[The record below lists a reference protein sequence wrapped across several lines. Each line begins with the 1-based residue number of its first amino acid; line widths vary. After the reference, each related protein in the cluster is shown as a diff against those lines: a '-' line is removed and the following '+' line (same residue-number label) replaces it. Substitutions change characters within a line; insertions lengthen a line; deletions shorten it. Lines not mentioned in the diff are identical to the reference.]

1 MHRLLLCSLLC
12 MLAAISHIGYNYY
25 PHLANAMVPELGGY
39 IACILAIGIGATLF
53 QNHSNC
59 EKTPDSIPLGESG
72 DSGRGQ
78 QKFLVTLTDVLST
91 RAIFSAGFALSTCTR
106 YAGDGSWMGLAYL
119 YFSVLAVS
127 LALICTFTSSVIVAL
142 MFDLQTSSQR
152 AQFATEVVWA
162 EKLLSHCFFGS
173 FAAMMCTV
181 GCSGWGTGFE
191 YNISVPAIW
200 CSVGLTVVGA
210 GIFQLRNVAVSS
222 ASLAPGVSAMVDEIP
237 VDPNADEVKV
247 KGTETAPKKKATL
260 SDRMLSKA
268 NLVGLHGTII
278 SGFVM
283 IAVVTY
289 HSDVELLADNFDF
302 VQGQQGTNYWPAA
315 FVYSMSLTLSLGMI
329 TAMLGTMYSV
339 TLISLPNETAKVDFI
354 QRTEAVSSGFI
365 TTYYFCVFTFIFGF
379 GLLGRAKFDI
389 PLPPESTAALCL
401 SFFCCGAVWIRRCG
415 VDAKTARL
423 GDPQF
428 EETVFTRGTGGS
440 RRSRRRKRTS
450 TMKDNEAQTP
460 LAQVIRDQIG
470 AASGAAIFIG
480 GFAYLAVNFF
490 RSPSADGATMYLWLM
505 GLVFGLCMICCAFGS
520 FIFLEVEGMENE
532 IQEEAFAVKVFPV
545 SRMTFV
551 FLTLAMLLLFQGLIH
566 MGHTKRLWYVHVT
579 EIAVRKRPSFCVM
592 PAPLLTI
599 RCTSSQGWLGFF
611 GVFLLAWTMP
621 LLAHKAM
628 LDYQT
633 NSTTTAAEV

>member
-1 MHRLLLCSLLC
+1 MMHRLLLCSLLC

-39 IACILAIGIGATLF
+39 ISCIFAIGISATLF
-53 QNHSNC
+53 QNHKNS

-72 DSGRGQ
+72 DSGHTHT
-78 QKFLVTLTDVLST
+78 KFLVTITDVLST

-106 YAGDGSWMGLAYL
+106 YSGDGSWMGLAYL
-119 YFSVLAVS
+119 YFSVLSVS

-152 AQFATEVVWA
+152 AQFAHEVNWA
-162 EKLLSHCFFGS
+162 EKLLTHCFFGS
-173 FAAMMCTV
+173 FLAMLCTV

-200 CSVGLTVVGA
+200 SCVGLVVIGA
-210 GIFQLRNVAVSS
+210 GIFQLRNTAVSS
-222 ASLAPGVSAMVDEIP
+222 ASLAPGASSSSSADEVP
-237 VDPNADEVKV
+237 MDANADEVKV

-260 SDRMLSKA
+260 SDRMLAKA
-268 NLVGLHGTII
+268 NLVGLHGTLLA
-278 SGFVM
+278 GFVM
-283 IAVVTY
+283 VAVVTY

-315 FVYSMSLTLSLGMI
+315 FVYSMSLTLVLGFV
-329 TAMLGTMYSV
+329 TATLGTMFSV
-339 TLISLPNETAKVDFI
+339 TLLSLPSETAKIDFI
-354 QRTEAVSSGFI
+354 QRTESISSGFI

-389 PLPPESTAALCL
+389 PLPPESTSALCL

-415 VDAKTARL
+415 VDAKTAQL
-423 GDPQF
+423 GDLQHQ
-428 EETVFTRGTGGS
+428 ETVFTRGTGGS
-440 RRSRRRKRTS
+440 SRRARRQRKS
-450 TMKDNEAQTP
+450 TLKDSEAQTP
-460 LAQVIRDQIG
+460 LALVIRDQIG
-470 AASGAAIFIG
+470 AASGSAIFIG

-520 FIFLEVEGMENE
+520 FIFLEVEGMENDV
-532 IQEEAFAVKVFPV
+532 QEEAFAVKVFPV

-566 MGHTKRLWYVHVT
+566 MGHTKRVWYVHVT
-579 EIAVRKRPSFCVM
+579 EIAVGPN
-592 PAPLLTI
+592 LL
-599 RCTSSQGWLGFF
+599 
-611 GVFLLAWTMP
+611 LLN
-621 LLAHKAM
+621 LL
-628 LDYQT
+628 LW
-633 NSTTTAAEV
+633 